1 MRILYVTA
9 SVVCLDQVTKLLVKG
24 FRIPFLSLYHE
35 GMQLG
40 ESIPVFGD
48 LLRLTYIENPGMAFG
63 IEVGGR
69 LFITVFSI
77 LASIAI
83 AWYLYRIRNESF
95 VIRLSLALI
104 LAGAI
109 GNLIDRV
116 LYGVIFGEAPLFYG
130 KVVDFVDMDFF
141 DLNFLGIH
149 MTRWA
154 VFNVADAAVTT
165 GVLMMLLFHRK
176 FTHVEEPSAVP
187 IDGHA
192 SSLPEHTSKSTEN
205 SSSGPSQLI
214 P

>member
-1 MRILYVTA
+1 MRVLYVTA
-9 SVVCLDQVTKLLVKG
+9 SVVLADQLSKLLVKG
-24 FRIPFLSLYHE
+24 FRIPFLHFYHE

-40 ESIPVFGD
+40 ESIPVLGD

-69 LFITVFSI
+69 LFITIFSI

-116 LYGVIFGEAPLFYG
+116 FYGVIFGEAPLFYG

-154 VFNVADAAVTT
+154 VFNIADASVTI
-165 GVLMMLLFHRK
+165 GVLMMLLFHRR
-176 FTHVEEPSAVP
+176 FTHVDESAHEPVAP
-187 IDGHA
+187 LANGETGGA
-192 SSLPEHTSKSTEN
+192 EKPPA
-205 SSSGPSQLI
+205 GPSQTASS
-214 P
+214 